1 MAAASTTMTMLQE
14 RDRGAS
20 IEIDRVQKSYGGRT
34 VLGPVSF
41 DVAPGR
47 FLVLLGPSGSG
58 KTTLLRCAAGIERIS
73 DGQIC
78 IGGVVVDDGRRQ
90 VPPERRNLAMVFQDY
105 ALWPHMTALQNVAY
119 ALQRRK
125 QHATLTNQRALELLD
140 RVGLKHLAG
149 NYPSE
154 LSGGEQQRV
163 ALARALVADP
173 GLLLF
178 DEPLSNLDANLRE
191 QMRRQISTLTREAGS
206 TVVYITHDQSEA
218 FALGDEIGVLE
229 HGHLV
234 QIGLPEDIYRA
245 PESPFVARLT
255 GVAGEVP
262 ARVIEWR
269 SEAALIS
276 ICGAAVN
283 AKSHHGRLPGNDV
296 LAFIRPA
303 GVHLVVEG
311 GEPQI
316 NAVIND
322 VAFSGRGYEY
332 ALDLD
337 CGDQLT
343 GVFDSQ
349 KKARGT
355 RVGLTFDPDSCLIFP
370 PEVAGSGT
378 LAGGTPAEPSICEG
392 EIGSALSSP
401 ESQS

>member
-1 MAAASTTMTMLQE
+1 MAAASTSVSLL
-14 RDRGAS
+14 RAPDRGTS
-20 IEIDRVQKSYGGRT
+20 IEIDRVEKTYGGRT

-41 DVAPGR
+41 DVAPGH

-73 DGQIC
+73 GGQIC
-78 IGGVVVDDGRRQ
+78 IGGAVVDDGRRQ
-90 VPPERRNLAMVFQDY
+90 IPPERRNLAMVFQDY

-125 QHATLTNQRALELLD
+125 QSATLTNQRALELLD
-140 RVGLKHLAG
+140 RVGLKQLAG

-191 QMRRQISTLTREAGS
+191 QMRRQISTLAREAGA
-206 TVVYITHDQSEA
+206 TVIYITHDQSEA
-218 FALGDEIGVLE
+218 FALADEIGVLE
-229 HGHLV
+229 HGRLV
-234 QIGLPEDIYRA
+234 QLGLPEDIYRA

-255 GVAGEVP
+255 GVAGEIP

-269 SEAALIS
+269 AEAAVVS
-276 ICGAAVN
+276 ICGAVIN
-283 AKSHHGRLPGNDV
+283 AKSPRGRLPASDV
-296 LAFIRPA
+296 HAFIRPA
-303 GVHLVVEG
+303 GVHFVG
-311 GEPQI
+311 DGSGPQI
-316 NAVIND
+316 GAVIND

-332 ALDLD
+332 VLDLD
-337 CGDQLT
+337 CGDKLT
-343 GVFDSQ
+343 GVFDPL

-355 RVGLTFDPDSCLIFP
+355 RVGLIFDPDSCVIFS
-370 PEVAGSGT
+370 PEDAGSGT
-378 LAGGTPAEPSICEG
+378 IEEGTPAEPCTREQ
-392 EIGSALSSP
+392 EIGPAKSLR